1 MNGCVLLWWPKEMST
16 PPTLCLLYSEW
27 SSWHVWPF
35 PLRGSPIKCPPPPA
49 SIIHTQP
56 FLLLQYIQAISE
68 WESLLLNQIYWSDSP
83 IHLVF
88 YGNLRLFQLCLNLYF
103 DTIIVEVLCLWRAAV
118 QPMDLW
124 LGLLISSTCKT
135 IGFTLQVE
143 WAGPHKVQIVLMLH
157 SNKLFVTT
165 RLKDSDILGLLL
177 ANSVN
182 T

>member
-1 MNGCVLLWWPKEMST
+1 MVLCCYDDLRKCLHHPLCAYYTQSGAADMSG
-16 PPTLCLLYSEW
+16 LFRSEG
-27 SSWHVWPF
+27 VQ
-35 PLRGSPIKCPPPPA
+35 LKCPPPPA

-103 DTIIVEVLCLWRAAV
+103 DTTIVEGLCLLWAAV

-124 LGLLISSTCKT
+124 LGLLISRTCKT

-157 SNKLFVTT
+157 SNTLLSPHNWKTVKFWGCFVN
-165 RLKDSDILGLLL
+165 K
-177 ANSVN
+177 
-182 T
+182 